1 MIMSRSISC
10 LTLLLLASVGAAE
23 PPQEASSSSSLKKN
37 NQKKDPTNDPWN
49 FLRRRKHHDEPE
61 PQPDDNN
68 DNGDNNDNQD
78 GGHLYMGAIVT
89 IDHVMMDAHHKN
101 DWNRNVIVDALVDAD
116 NVIHTNSNVHAT
128 SGFIEKYAD
137 IPETEP
143 DCEDDP
149 NHHHGGG
156 GRRRLSRH
164 GYGDVY
170 WMWVNYECGFMCG
183 YDDDF
188 HVAASSSGSDGATTI
203 IQTPLDLLA
212 EVSNGRTPSNHQALE
227 GQLCATLRASGE
239 EALSSITE
247 CTIDYVYN
255 QDEFL
260 MRHGPPSL
268 VKAASNGGDD
278 KKNKK
283 KMMNQNHGASSWGPS
298 FGQTVELA

>member
-10 LTLLLLASVGAAE
+10 WTLLLLASSVGAAE
-23 PPQEASSSSSLKKN
+23 PPQT
-37 NQKKDPTNDPWN
+37 KKDPATNTNDPWN

-61 PQPDDNN
+61 PQPNDNNN
-68 DNGDNNDNQD
+68 DNNESDNGDGPGD

-116 NVIHTNSNVHAT
+116 NVIHTTSNVHAT

-149 NHHHGGG
+149 NHHGGG

-188 HVAASSSGSDGATTI
+188 HVAASSSGSDGTTTI

-239 EALSSITE
+239 EALASITE

-268 VKAASNGGDD
+268 VAANSGDKDD
-278 KKNKK
+278 KNKNKK
-283 KMMNQNHGASSWGPS
+283 KMMNKNHGASSWGPS